1 MLIAMFLSPGTVKDE
16 DKLYPGQGFV
26 QLVLLGIAGVCVPWL
41 LCLKPY
47 LEWREM
53 KRVHSQGYVGLGG
66 EDNEGEA
73 THVIGRVS
81 ESEED
86 RMLENEEEGEVNGVN
101 GSGSADTEGEEGVS
115 SFFLVLS
122 ETCT

>member
-16 DKLYPGQGFV
+16 DRLYPGQAFV
-26 QLVLLGIAGVCVPWL
+26 QTVLLGIAGVCVPWL

-66 EDNEGEA
+66 DEHDGEV

-81 ESEED
+81 ESDDD
-86 RMLENEEEGEVNGVN
+86 RVLENEEEGMVNGAN
-101 GSGSADTEGEEGVS
+101 GSGGVDAEEEENGVRTFS
-115 SFFLVLS
+115 R
-122 ETCT
+122 CR